1 MDLKPIIITDDD
13 ADDRTMLA
21 EAFERILHQQRP
33 IIQVPGGN
41 ELLCLVSELIAA
53 PQLMIIDMI
62 MPSMTGI
69 ELLDK
74 LRASA
79 VLGQVPVV
87 FFSDDKYNLPL
98 AYQVGA
104 DGFYSKPADMDGF
117 TLVAADIT
125 RLFL

>member
-21 EAFERILHQQRP
+21 EAFERILHQRRP
-33 IIQVPGGN
+33 IIQVPGGK
-41 ELLCLVSELIAA
+41 ELLCLVSE
-53 PQLMIIDMI
+53 LMIIDMI

-74 LRASA
+74 LRSSA

-104 DGFYSKPADMDGF
+104 DGFYSKPADIDGF
-117 TLVAADIT
+117 TLVPADIT